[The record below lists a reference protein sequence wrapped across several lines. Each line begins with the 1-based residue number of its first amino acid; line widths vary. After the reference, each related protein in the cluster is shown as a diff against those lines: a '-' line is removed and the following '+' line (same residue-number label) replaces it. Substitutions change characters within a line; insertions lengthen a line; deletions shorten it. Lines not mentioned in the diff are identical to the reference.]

1 MGFSLGES
9 FGKAFDKGANGF
21 GSAMASVGSGIATA
35 GKNTANWAADRGRDA
50 GEFIGDRAED
60 VKDGAAAVGDNMK
73 DRAHAAI
80 DPRGFQKEVFED
92 MQKDDKDRDSDKDA
106 EADDAKGGKDE
117 TSGIS
122 LDDPSIAKDEKEDI
136 AAKTEKYGA
145 PEDPA
150 NDPEWDTPAPSPAA
164 SDGPEMG

>member
-1 MGFSLGES
+1 MGI
-9 FGKAFDKGANGF
+9 FGGAGKWLDDRVSDV
-21 GSAMASVGSGIATA
+21 GGAMSSVSSGVVSA
-35 GKNTANWAADRGRDA
+35 GKNTANWAADRGRDV
-50 GEFIGDRAED
+50 GEFVGDRAED

-106 EADDAKGGKDE
+106 GADDAKGGKDE

-122 LDDPSIAKDEKEDI
+122 LDDPSIAKDEKEDM

-150 NDPEWDTPAPSPAA
+150 NDPEWDAPAPAPAA